1 MLVNISYS
9 IDFDEVPKIVKG
21 FLENDV
27 HTELTGQ
34 VTEAVNEAICALED
48 KNENTVRA
56 IQKVEQIREA
66 LVKLDMRLSD
76 CSSILKGLTA
86 SDPRKTNELCFCKI
100 LLTKGTNHISATVLL
115 IFFAIKLHGFSIHKC
130 ICAA

>member
-21 FLENDV
+21 FLENDI

-34 VTEAVNEAICALED
+34 VTEAVNEAICALGD

-76 CSSILKGLTA
+76 CSSILKGYQ
-86 SDPRKTNELCFCKI
+86 RE
-100 LLTKGTNHISATVLL
+100 LLTEPSAQAQEADVDVDLVSIQQDLGKLAQQMKEAEVGTTDR
-115 IFFAIKLHGFSIHKC
+115 
-130 ICAA
+130 

>member
-27 HTELTGQ
+27 YPELSGEIIQ
-34 VTEAVNEAICALED
+34 VVSQAIVALDEEE
-48 KNENTVRA
+48 ENAAKATQQIA
-56 IQKVEQIREA
+56 QIREA

-76 CSSILKGLTA
+76 CANILKGYQRELLKEPEVQTQETGA
-86 SDPRKTNELCFCKI
+86 DNELASIQEQLGK
-100 LLTKGTNHISATVLL
+100 LAHQVEGVEVGTADR
-115 IFFAIKLHGFSIHKC
+115 
-130 ICAA
+130 

>member
-21 FLENDV
+21 FLENDI

-34 VTEAVNEAICALED
+34 VTEAVNEAICALGD

-76 CSSILKGLTA
+76 CANILKGYQ
-86 SDPRKTNELCFCKI
+86 RELLKEPDHHI
-100 LLTKGTNHISATVLL
+100 HGTEDNNTDLA
-115 IFFAIKLHGFSIHKC
+115 AIQGDLGKLMNKMREAEVGTTDR
-130 ICAA
+130 

>member
-27 HTELTGQ
+27 YPELSGEIIQ
-34 VTEAVNEAICALED
+34 VVSQAIVALDEEE
-48 KNENTVRA
+48 ENAAKAT
-56 IQKVEQIREA
+56 QKIDQIREA

-76 CSSILKGLTA
+76 CANILKGYQRELLKEPEVQTQEAVVDDELASIQEQLGKLAHQVEGVEVGTA
-86 SDPRKTNELCFCKI
+86 DR
-100 LLTKGTNHISATVLL
+100 
-115 IFFAIKLHGFSIHKC
+115 
-130 ICAA
+130 

>member
-76 CSSILKGLTA
+76 CSSILKGYQ
-86 SDPRKTNELCFCKI
+86 RE
-100 LLTKGTNHISATVLL
+100 LLTEPPVQAQEAAADTDLASIQQDLGKLVQQMKEAEIGSADR
-115 IFFAIKLHGFSIHKC
+115 
-130 ICAA
+130 

>member
-34 VTEAVNEAICALED
+34 VTDAVNEAICALED

-76 CSSILKGLTA
+76 CSSILKGYQ
-86 SDPRKTNELCFCKI
+86 RE
-100 LLTKGTNHISATVLL
+100 LLTEPPVQAQEAVADTDLASIQQDLGKLAQQMKEAEVGTTDR
-115 IFFAIKLHGFSIHKC
+115 
-130 ICAA
+130 

>member
-21 FLENDV
+21 FLENDI

-34 VTEAVNEAICALED
+34 VTEAVNEAICALGD

-76 CSSILKGLTA
+76 CSSILKGYQ
-86 SDPRKTNELCFCKI
+86 RE
-100 LLTKGTNHISATVLL
+100 LLTEPSAQAQEADVDVDLVSIQQDLGKLAQQMKEADVGTTDR
-115 IFFAIKLHGFSIHKC
+115 
-130 ICAA
+130 